1 MNKTRK
7 QYIKSCEVSEVV
19 TLTLGGYEQKVLIEG
34 KRKDLPVVITL
45 HGGPGSPVPFSVGC
59 RGLFPEWTSKAIMV
73 FWDQLGCGANNYK
86 LDDGFKISDFVEMT
100 CNLVDY
106 VKARFPQ
113 NKVYLFGVSWG
124 SILSLYTALR
134 TPEKLDG
141 AFVYGQVLKEL
152 FFNGEVASAFGSAPQ
167 SAQKAVK
174 KILETGADC
183 EFKVLDKNLKT
194 LYKLL
199 NRYTNAYTNKNAAPV
214 RVGRIVKGLLQSP
227 DYKFRDFIAVV
238 KNGYASNTSL
248 WRELLSLDL
257 SSVLSE
263 VKIKYFIL
271 QGDTDIITSTASV
284 LKAAEDCN
292 NKNVTAKTVKNSGH
306 MPSAAA
312 MEECFNTFLQFVE

>member
-183 EFKVLDKNLKT
+183 EYKVLDKNLKT

-214 RVGRIVKGLLQSP
+214 RVGWIVKGLLQSP
-227 DYKFRDFIAVV
+227 DYKCRDFIAVV

-257 SSVLSE
+257 SSGLSE

-284 LKAAEDCN
+284 LKTAEDCN

>member
-183 EFKVLDKNLKT
+183 EYKVLDKNLKT

-199 NRYTNAYTNKNAAPV
+199 NRYTNAYTNKNGAPV

-257 SSVLSE
+257 SSGLSE

-284 LKAAEDCN
+284 LKASEDCN

-312 MEECFNTFLQFVE
+312 MEECFNTFLRFVE

>member
-183 EFKVLDKNLKT
+183 EYKVLDKNLKT

-214 RVGRIVKGLLQSP
+214 RVGWIVKGLLQSP

-257 SSVLSE
+257 SSGLSE

-284 LKAAEDCN
+284 LKTAEDCN